1 MPGGLGRAEPRA
13 LRTWWI
19 RRSVRTVD
27 AAPGKRTRPAG
38 AGVEQGYQ
46 GDRMTAFSGK
56 YRARILIVDDEPAV
70 TGVLTQHLGR
80 EGFDCVVR
88 SSAPDA
94 ISLLS
99 QENFDAIISDLHMPG
114 GSGIELLDYV
124 RRHRSQTAFI
134 LLTGET
140 DVETGVNAMKR
151 GASDYITKPFQLATV
166 TRCLAQSLETK
177 RLEREIEIYHVNL
190 EGIVARRTAQLRS
203 ALSRVEETYDATL
216 EALGAAVDLRDS
228 ATEGHSARVTRYSL
242 IIARAMGCNENQLR
256 EIARGA
262 YLHDIG
268 KMSVPDSILLKRGKL
283 TRSEQEVMESHV
295 IIGYQMVKR
304 IPFLAEAAQIVLTH
318 QERYDG
324 RGYPTGLSGPDIPLG
339 ARIFSVADTLD
350 AMTSDRPYRKALSL
364 REAIEEIRKEA
375 SHQFDPKV
383 VRVFLRIPEE
393 TWIEARSRQRIN
405 VVSKCPPALESSA
418 RR

>member
-1 MPGGLGRAEPRA
+1 MQQTSPIGRWLLATGTA
-13 LRTWWI
+13 C
-19 RRSVRTVD
+19 
-27 AAPGKRTRPAG
+27 GKRPRPIG
-38 AGVEQGYQ
+38 AGVDQGHQ
-46 GDRMTAFSGK
+46 GGGMTAHSGK
-56 YRARILIVDDEPAV
+56 YEARILIVDDEPAV
-70 TGVLTQHLGR
+70 IDVLTQHLRR
-80 EGFDCVVR
+80 EGFDCAVR

-94 ISLLS
+94 ISLLRT
-99 QENFDAIISDLHMPG
+99 ENFDAIISDLRMPG

-124 RRHRSQTAFI
+124 RRQRPQTAFI

-140 DVETGVNAMKR
+140 DVETGVSAMKR
-151 GASDYITKPFQLATV
+151 GASDYVTKPFQLATV

-177 RLEREIEIYHVNL
+177 RLEREIETYHLNL
-190 EGIVARRTAQLRS
+190 EEIVARRTTQLRS

-228 ATEGHSARVTRYSL
+228 ETEGHSSRVTRYSL
-242 IIARAMGCNENQLR
+242 IVARVMGCNENQLR

-268 KMSVPDSILLKRGKL
+268 KMSVPDQILLKRGKL
-283 TRSEQEVMESHV
+283 TREEQQVMESHV

-324 RGYPTGLSGPDIPLG
+324 RGYPAGLSGSDIPLG
-339 ARIFSVADTLD
+339 ARIFAVADTLD

-364 REAIEEIRKEA
+364 HQAIEEIRKEA
-375 SHQFDPKV
+375 GRQFDPEV
-383 VRVFLRIPEE
+383 VRAFLSIPEH
-393 TWIEARSRQRIN
+393 TWIEARARQRLN
-405 VVSKCPPALESSA
+405 PVTKCASMLESGA